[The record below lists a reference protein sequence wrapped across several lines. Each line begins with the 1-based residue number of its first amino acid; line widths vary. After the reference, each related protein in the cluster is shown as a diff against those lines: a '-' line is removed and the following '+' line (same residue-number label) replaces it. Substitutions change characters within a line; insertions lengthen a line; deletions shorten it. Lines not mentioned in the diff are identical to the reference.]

1 MALDLTALDSVL
13 KQHYHSDAIK
23 NLVYRK
29 NPFLAMVPKV
39 TNFGGKNWPLPLRF
53 ADPQNR
59 SADFRSAQ
67 RSNSGGP
74 SSRGSSAFEDFVLTR
89 VSNYGTAELDAEA
102 VEAAQNDID
111 TFVREAANEIDG
123 LLRGLSNDLA
133 FDIFRDGSGLKGVI
147 ATASNAANS
156 VITFTDSTAARNFEK
171 GMLLEASATAGGSRR
186 SPSDIPEVLAVNRQ
200 GNSITVSLNV
210 TTLGSAWTAGDFVYQ
225 YGDGPN
231 SGSNKKITGLAGWIP
246 SSAPSSTAFF
256 GVNRTQDSTRLAGVR
271 YNGSAETIEEA
282 LIGAH
287 MELAIEGGD
296 PDVVFMNHSNTA
308 ELIKQLGSKKDY
320 VSVEVA
326 GVGFQGIRV
335 MTTEGELM
343 VMSDRNCPV
352 GTAYMLQM
360 DTWGLYS
367 LGEAPRILGPESNGA
382 GDGLRMLRLAN
393 DDGYEVRAGFRAQ
406 LGCDAPGY
414 NAVIT
419 LAS

>member
-23 NLVYRK
+23 NLVYKK
-29 NPFLAMVPKV
+29 NPFLAMIPKM
-39 TNFGGKNWPLPLRF
+39 TRFGGKNLPLPLRF

-74 SSRGSSAFEDFVLTR
+74 STRGSSAFEDFVLTR
-89 VSNYGTAELDAEA
+89 VKNYGTAELDAEA
-102 VEAAQNDID
+102 VQAAQADID

-123 LLRGLSNDLA
+123 LLRSISNDLA
-133 FDIFRDGSGLKGVI
+133 FDLFRDGSGLKATI
-147 ATASNAANS
+147 ATASVAANS
-156 VITFTDSTAARNFEK
+156 VITFNEAGAARHFEK

-186 SPSDIPEVLAVNRQ
+186 SPTDIPEVIAVDRS
-200 GNSITVSLNV
+200 GNSITVNANV
-210 TTLGSAWTAGDFVYQ
+210 TTYGSPWAASDFVYQ

-231 SGSNKKITGLAGWIP
+231 GGANKKVTGLAGWVP
-246 SSAPSSTAFF
+246 STAPTSSSFF
-256 GVNRTQDSTRLAGVR
+256 GVDRTQDATRLGGVR
-271 YNGSAETIEEA
+271 YDGSAETIEEA

-296 PDVVFMNHSNTA
+296 PDVVFMNHLNTA

-320 VSVEVA
+320 VEVNVA
-326 GVGFQGIRV
+326 GVGFQGVRV
-335 MTTEGELM
+335 MTTEGELT
-343 VMSDRNCPV
+343 VMSDRNCPP

-367 LGEAPRILGPESNGA
+367 LGEAPRILGQEGDE
-382 GDGLRMLRLAN
+382 DGLRMLRLAN
-393 DDGYEVRAGFRAQ
+393 DDGYEVRAGFYAQ
-406 LGCDAPGY
+406 VGCDAPGY